1 MFLSPSISPC
11 DDSCCSSAILAIESC
26 SSSSSLDEAGN
37 TLQRLPSTG
46 CYKLILFKY
55 CTDIQFILVQ
65 LSRFSTEHSL
75 KRKRNKQLFQLLL
88 AFLDEVRPSVKFVH
102 ALLFS
107 LKVQHV
113 GIGHPSKVI

>member
-1 MFLSPSISPC
+1 MRQATRYS
-11 DDSCCSSAILAIESC
+11 
-26 SSSSSLDEAGN
+26 
-37 TLQRLPSTG
+37 G
-46 CYKLILFKY
+46 CPLLVVINCHFIKY

-88 AFLDEVRPSVKFVH
+88 AFLDEVRPSVKFQH
-102 ALLFS
+102 ALLDS